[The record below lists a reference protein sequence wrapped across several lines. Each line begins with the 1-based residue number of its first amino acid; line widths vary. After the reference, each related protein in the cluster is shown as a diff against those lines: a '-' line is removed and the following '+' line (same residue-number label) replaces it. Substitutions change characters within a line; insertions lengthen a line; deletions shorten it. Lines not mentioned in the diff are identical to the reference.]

1 MQSKKVN
8 LAEQALSTSRDHLA
22 YLNSCG
28 LAGYPSV
35 DDVLAGA
42 RVVAEYLSQ
51 NKEVDFDIKVYALD
65 FAFSYAYETI
75 QRPNEDPLVSFES
88 IISIAR
94 KIEEA
99 FPSICP

>member
-1 MQSKKVN
+1 M
-8 LAEQALSTSRDHLA
+8 
-22 YLNSCG
+22 
-28 LAGYPSV
+28 
-35 DDVLAGA
+35 LAGA
-42 RVVAEYLSQ
+42 KVAAEYLSQ
-51 NKEVDFDIKVYALD
+51 NKEMKDDNIKVYALD